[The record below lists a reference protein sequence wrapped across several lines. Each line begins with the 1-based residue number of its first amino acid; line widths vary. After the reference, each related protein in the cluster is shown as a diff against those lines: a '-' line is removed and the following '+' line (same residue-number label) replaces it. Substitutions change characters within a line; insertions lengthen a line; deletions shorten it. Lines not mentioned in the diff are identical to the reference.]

1 MRAGSTRY
9 LAWALFALVLLE
21 IVGGATF
28 DILARTKGAPAT
40 FHLGDLGYVA
50 AFLLFPIVG
59 LALATRRPENAL
71 GWLMLVIGVVAF
83 QFPSGYGDYAIVAGL
98 PGASWALAS
107 TTWTWVPVIGL
118 AGIFV
123 PLLFPDGHLPSP
135 GWRWFARVVAAGMV
149 VASLAILLS
158 PGNLADFGYPR
169 IRNPFGIEAIRSL
182 VPVGI
187 ASIAMIPLG
196 VVGAAVSLVVRF
208 RRSGPTERLQIRWL
222 ASTLVVVAVSYVIAM
237 LVTAAASAGW
247 TSGGGWI
254 AALQNYA
261 ILLFALIPI
270 SIGIAVLRYHLYDID
285 VVVRKTVIVAAIA
298 IFFTAVYVSV
308 VGGIGALIEAHS
320 TTVLSFLA
328 AALVAALFQPVL
340 RWSRRLADRIV
351 YGKRATPYEVLSDF
365 SERVAGTYAAEDVLP
380 RMARVV
386 AEGVGAA
393 SAYVWLKR
401 DERWRVAASWP
412 PDIKTAEEVSTTGP
426 GLPELPGAD
435 AAFAVEHQGELLG
448 ALAVAMPAADPIDE
462 AKAKLVSD
470 LAAQAGLV
478 LRNVGLTD
486 ELRSRLQDLEAAQK
500 RLVAAQN
507 EERRRIERNLHDGAQ
522 QQLVALAVKQ
532 RLATSLV
539 RRDPDAAARL
549 LEELQAEST
558 EALENLRDLAHGIYP
573 PILADRGLVEA
584 LESQARRAT
593 VPVSVEADSIGRYEQ
608 EIEAAAYFCCLE
620 ALQNVAKYAAA
631 SKATIAL
638 AGDDGWLRFAVTDD
652 GAGFDPE
659 ETPLG
664 SGLQGMEDRL
674 AALGGDLGIH
684 SEPGAGTTVTGRI
697 PVATENAVAT
707 LRSDGRS
714 EP

>member
-401 DERWRVAASWP
+401 DERWRVAALWP

-584 LESQARRAT
+584 LESQARKAT